1 MVEIL
6 LRSQQDRGT
15 IKTVETP
22 LPNKRNQDTGKR
34 VELPLRLYPE
44 GEVGRTCQHCRRIS
58 RLNLHLSAVQL
69 RRTLTLRGMMSLAA
83 QSEAHQQVHSCLL
96 SRRSEMVATLIW
108 LLTHYQESMAA
119 HPRSLVHRSAKGNQP
134 WVDRCNRRRQATIGV
149 VGAWTAERD
158 PEEIQQND
166 QLGLSSL
173 VMIVARAAQNGQLR
187 VLIAMTALIV
197 ATTRDSHQLNQQGR
211 CTPAAI

>member
-1 MVEIL
+1 
-6 LRSQQDRGT
+6 
-15 IKTVETP
+15 
-22 LPNKRNQDTGKR
+22 
-34 VELPLRLYPE
+34 
-44 GEVGRTCQHCRRIS
+44 
-58 RLNLHLSAVQL
+58 
-69 RRTLTLRGMMSLAA
+69 
-83 QSEAHQQVHSCLL
+83 
-96 SRRSEMVATLIW
+96 
-108 LLTHYQESMAA
+108 
-119 HPRSLVHRSAKGNQP
+119 
-134 WVDRCNRRRQATIGV
+134 

-197 ATTRDSHQLNQQGR
+197 ATTHDSHQLNQQGR